1 LLGVVPRLV
10 TGVSDEGGRMSAAE
24 VTKVRAAIRAMQSK
38 FPQLMVQ
45 VVLHRFPAEHPFGLH
60 AFWLFNAASFSGD
73 ANRGGRNHTALVV
86 VDPVRLESS
95 IVLGYGLESQVGC
108 EVLDHLQELAGPAWT
123 AGGWGDGILTVLD
136 GLDRL
141 FESLAVLR
149 EFGHAAGEF

>member
-1 LLGVVPRLV
+1 MKVGE
-10 TGVSDEGGRMSAAE
+10 VS
-24 VTKVRAAIRAMQSK
+24 KVRAAIRGLQSK

-45 VVLHRFPAEHPFGLH
+45 VVLHSFPPEHPFGLH

-73 ANRGGRNHTALVV
+73 ANRGARNHTALVV

-95 IVLGYGLESQVGC
+95 IVLGYGLESQVGS

-123 AGGWGDGILTVLD
+123 AGGWADGILTVLD

-141 FESLAVLR
+141 FESFAELW
-149 EFGHAAGEF
+149 ESGHATGEF